1 MSDVVSPQVTA
12 RVDIWRVSPRFF
24 LSVALFLM
32 SLYDVY
38 FLRIGL
44 APLPIAGMLVLLA
57 AVRCYPPLSRPESV
71 SRHLFTYL
79 IAALLVLLFFLS
91 SFWGW
96 LRFGEVYF
104 KGAIGLS
111 LGVVVLVVLL
121 ARDANRQFLEDLHRS
136 LGDLL
141 TVHVV
146 FWLIQFG
153 YFFATGRYLDFIE
166 FLTGHPSRKL
176 YAGYGLGL
184 TRFTGLFVEPAIYAS
199 FMYMGLTMRLAR
211 TGFVV
216 GRMELVAIVTVLASL
231 SVYGAFLMALLI
243 LTCVVYSGRGVQLLA
258 LPLIPVV
265 VVIGLFT
272 LFADSP
278 VTEYVRLRMLAPL
291 QDSSGQT
298 RLLRGF
304 ASILESPEE
313 IQLLGKGIGNYDQ
326 SLGVTNGVAYLLEY
340 LGMVGTIFFTG
351 LMGAL
356 FLLRRVPVVCLWLI
370 GVMLLGSPMFTYFYW
385 WFWVGF
391 LMLCAP
397 GSVNALSRKRVVT

>member
-1 MSDVVSPQVTA
+1 MSDLTSQQVTS
-12 RVDIWRVSPRFF
+12 RVHVWCVPPRLL
-24 LSVALFLM
+24 LSAALFLM

-38 FLRIGL
+38 FMQIGL
-44 APLPIAGMLVLLA
+44 APLPIAGMLVLLVA
-57 AVRCYPPLSRPESV
+57 ARYYPPLSRPESM

-96 LRFGEVYF
+96 LRFGEIYF

-121 ARDANRQFLEDLHRS
+121 SRGANRRFLEDLHRS
-136 LGDLL
+136 LADVLAAHL
-141 TVHVV
+141 V

-153 YFFATGRYLDFIE
+153 YFWATGRYLDYIE
-166 FLTGHPSRKL
+166 LLAGHPSRKL

-184 TRFTGLFVEPAIYAS
+184 TRFTGLFVEPAIYSS

-216 GRMELVAIVTVLASL
+216 GRMELLAIVTVLSSL
-231 SVYGAFLMALLI
+231 SVYGVFLMTLLV
-243 LTCVVYSGRGVQLLA
+243 LTCVVYSGRGIQLLV
-258 LPLIPVV
+258 LPLIPVLLLV
-265 VVIGLFT
+265 GLFT
-272 LFADSP
+272 VFADSP
-278 VTEYVRLRMLAPL
+278 VTEYVRLRMLTPL

-304 ASILESPEE
+304 ASISEAPEE
-313 IQLLGKGIGNYDQ
+313 IQLLGKGIGNYEQ
-326 SLGVTNGVAYLLEY
+326 SLGVTNGVVYLLEY
-340 LGMVGTIFFTG
+340 LGAVGTIFFAGLTG
-351 LMGAL
+351 VL
-356 FLLRRVPVVCLWLI
+356 FLLWRVPVVCLWLI

-391 LMLCAP
+391 MMLCASGP
-397 GSVNALSRKRVVT
+397 VNALSRRRAAT